1 VWFGRQ
7 QPLSGILDYMVMHP
21 RVLKIF
27 WGLKVSGLIHAGA
40 HKGEEAYVYKSLGF
54 GAVTWIEAIPKL
66 AEELAAVIEPP
77 STVINAT
84 LWSSSNQKMTFK
96 VATSS
101 GSSSLFEL
109 KDHKIEYPQIEVLE
123 EIEVNTQ
130 TLDQL
135 KVSGPDKNLLV
146 LDLQGAEYEA
156 LVGAKRTLS
165 GINYIITEVN
175 RRELYGGIKLVTDLD
190 ELLKTDEFIRVATR
204 WTRHGWGEALY
215 IRATNSSTRIPSSI
229 WLAIKISIYWLWL
242 HLVEIPVVYLRSRQT
257 S

>member
-1 VWFGRQ
+1 M
-7 QPLSGILDYMVMHP
+7 DMHP

-66 AEELAAVIEPP
+66 AEELAEVIELP
-77 STVINAT
+77 SIVINAT

-135 KVSGPDKNLLV
+135 NVFGPEKNLLV

-156 LVGAKRTLS
+156 LLGAKRTLA
-165 GINYIITEVN
+165 GLNYVITEVN
-175 RRELYGGIKLVTDLD
+175 RRELYKGIKLVNDLD
-190 ELLKTDEFIRVATR
+190 KLLKDNGFIRVATR

-215 IRATNSSTRIPSSI
+215 LRLPYSSYGRLSNV
-229 WLAIKISIYWLWL
+229 WLQLKICIYWLWL
-242 HLVEIPVVYLRSRQT
+242 HIVEIPLVYIRNK
-257 S
+257 